1 MDKSGTI
8 ALDAGIA
15 VGLLIALMVVYFVD
29 TAGSGEGT
37 AGGIKGARVTDPHK
51 VEARPLRLAV
61 TPKVYDDVGSLLEK
75 LGKGFDKYTKITDG
89 DLRNLPVLKDFDV
102 IFLTCAQSTPQDIHQ
117 NEALRKYVDQGGTLY
132 VSDWRFDALRGAFPE
147 YIDPEVQKNPLSLK
161 AGRVAMIPNGVKAKV
176 IDPGLREVLGPE
188 VMLGFESPGWKPAA
202 FRTDKVTVGMQGS
215 YMSENFGPVQDA
227 PLLVKFRF
235 GKGNVVFTSF
245 HNSRQVTE
253 VTTKLLNYLVFHAV
267 TARAESEQNEQ
278 IVKGGFEPARSSLV
292 SASASNPKVTKTYT
306 NKKGG
311 KLLFA
316 LAFNPDGKV
325 KLRLT
330 VRSPDG
336 ERETAER
343 ATPFTIEIPNA
354 RVGEWEYT
362 VEAIGLENPNFPF
375 TVTVAEPK

>member
-1 MDKSGTI
+1 ML
-8 ALDAGIA
+8 LDAGVA
-15 VGLLIALMVVYFVD
+15 AGLLIALLVVYLVD
-29 TAGSGEGT
+29 TAGPSGPAGPKIEGF
-37 AGGIKGARVTDPHK
+37 K
-51 VEARPLRLAV
+51 VSRPQKAEARPLKLAV

-75 LGKGFDKYTKITDG
+75 LGKGFDKYTKITDS
-89 DLRNLPVLKDFDV
+89 DLRNLPVIKDFDV
-102 IFLTCAQSTPQDIHQ
+102 IFLTCGQSRADDIHQ
-117 NEALRKYVDQGGTLY
+117 NEALRRYVEQGGTLY

-147 YIDPEVQKNPLSLK
+147 YINPEVRNDPRSLK
-161 AGRVAMIPNGVKAKV
+161 VGQVATIPNGVKAKV

-202 FRTDKVTVGMQGS
+202 FRLDKVTLGMQGT
-215 YMSENFGPVQDA
+215 YKSENFGEVQDA

-235 GKGNVVFTSF
+235 GKGNVIFTSF

-253 VTTKLLNYLVFHAV
+253 VTVKLLNHLVFHAV
-267 TARAESEQNEQ
+267 TARAESEQNEK
-278 IVKGGFEPARSSLV
+278 IVQGGFEPTRSSLV

-316 LAFNPDGKV
+316 LAFNPEGDV

-330 VRSPDG
+330 VKGPDG
-336 ERETAER
+336 KIADAEDSS
-343 ATPFTIEIPNA
+343 PFTIEIPNA

-362 VEAIGLENPNFPF
+362 VEAMNLQNPNFPF

>member
-1 MDKSGTI
+1 MDKSGNMLI
-8 ALDAGIA
+8 DAGVA
-15 VGLLIALMVVYFVD
+15 VGLLIALLVVYLVD
-29 TAGSGEGT
+29 TSGPSSDSGPRIE
-37 AGGIKGARVTDPHK
+37 GARVTDPHQ

-75 LGKGFDKYTKITDG
+75 LGKGFDKYTKVTDG
-89 DLRNLPVLKDFDV
+89 DLRNLAVLKEFDV
-102 IFLTCAQSTPQDIHQ
+102 IFLTCAQTNAQDIHQ

-147 YIDPEVQKNPLSLK
+147 YIDPEAMKP
-161 AGRVAMIPNGVKAKV
+161 GRVAIIPNGVQAKV

-202 FRTDKVTVGMQGS
+202 FRRDKVTVGMQGT
-215 YMSENFGPVQDA
+215 YMSENFGPIQDA

-235 GKGNVVFTSF
+235 GKGNVIFTSF

-253 VTTKLLNYLVFHAV
+253 VTTKLLNHLVFHAV
-267 TARAESEQNEQ
+267 TARAEADLNKQ
-278 IVKGGFEPARSSLV
+278 IVAGGFEPTKSSLV
-292 SASASNPKVTKTYT
+292 SASASNPKVTKRYT
-306 NKKGG
+306 NKKEG

-316 LAFNPDGKV
+316 LAFNPDGNV

-336 ERETAER
+336 KHESAER
-343 ATPFTIEIPNA
+343 ARPFTIEIPNA